1 MRRDE
6 AVAWVSILSAVAD
19 PAVLERAESALAGA
33 WAANDEVPGE
43 IRLQMSI
50 AVGEI
55 VANIVEHGTR
65 GRLTVMIELRMSV
78 ERDRVLVA
86 IIDDGNETLADMST
100 AASMPEDF
108 AERGRGLP
116 LAQSVLDSLAYE
128 RLPQAN
134 AWLLSSKRYS
144 GAGVVD
150 LY

>member
-1 MRRDE
+1 M
-6 AVAWVSILSAVAD
+6 AWVSILSAVAD

-86 IIDDGNETLADMST
+86 IIDDGNETLAAIGS
-100 AASMPEDF
+100 
-108 AERGRGLP
+108 
-116 LAQSVLDSLAYE
+116 
-128 RLPQAN
+128 
-134 AWLLSSKRYS
+134 
-144 GAGVVD
+144 
-150 LY
+150 

>member
-78 ERDRVLVA
+78 DRDRVLVA

>member
-1 MRRDE
+1 M
-6 AVAWVSILSAVAD
+6 AWVSILSAVAD

-65 GRLTVMIELRMSV
+65 GRLTVLIELRMSV